1 MLNLGITFLCAIFFL
16 LSGRLIQFVKRIIQ
30 IIVELFLR
38 VLNLLGVKIRKGEN
52 RLKVSPL
59 FKQTYK
65 DITVVKKSK
74 QNQKTKSSINFISLL
89 LIILSLSLIIINL
102 DSISGNVISKWIFNL
117 EINNTRIAPYLFIK
131 TQKDMDITFTA
142 IMFSVLSFSASRLV
156 SQWKDT
162 SQFRKAKKEM
172 KMKENVISLMS
183 SKELLDAAKIKDAQK
198 YEELSSKEENK

>member
-1 MLNLGITFLCAIFFL
+1 MLNLGVTFLCAIFFL

-30 IIVELFLR
+30 IIVEIFLR
-38 VLNLLGVKIRKGEN
+38 VLNLLGIKIRRGEN
-52 RLKVSPL
+52 RLKTSPL

-65 DITVVKKSK
+65 DITVVKRSK

-89 LIILSLSLIIINL
+89 LIILSLSLIIVNL
-102 DSISGNVISKWIFNL
+102 DSISGNIISKWLFNL
-117 EINNTRIAPYLFIK
+117 EINNTRIVPYLFIK

-142 IMFSVLSFSASRLV
+142 VMFSVLSFSASKLV
-156 SQWKDT
+156 IQWKDT
-162 SQFRKAKKEM
+162 AQFRKAKKEM
-172 KMKENVISLMS
+172 KMKKSAISLMS

>member
-74 QNQKTKSSINFISLL
+74 QNQKTKSSINFASLL

-102 DSISGNVISKWIFNL
+102 DSISGNAISKWIFNL

-142 IMFSVLSFSASRLV
+142 IMFSVLSFSASKLV

-172 KMKENVISLMS
+172 KMKESVVSLMS

>member
-1 MLNLGITFLCAIFFL
+1 MLNLGVTFLCAIFFL

-30 IIVELFLR
+30 IIVEIFLR
-38 VLNLLGVKIRKGEN
+38 ILNLLGIKIRRGEN
-52 RLKVSPL
+52 RLKTSPL

-65 DITVVKKSK
+65 DITVVKRSK
-74 QNQKTKSSINFISLL
+74 QNQKAKSSINFISLL

-102 DSISGNVISKWIFNL
+102 DSISGNIISKWIFNL
-117 EINNTRIAPYLFIK
+117 EINNTRVAPYLFIK

-142 IMFSVLSFSASRLV
+142 IMFSVLSFSASKLV

-162 SQFRKAKKEM
+162 AQFRKAKKEM
-172 KMKENVISLMS
+172 KMKKNVISLMS
-183 SKELLDAAKIKDAQK
+183 SKELLDAAKIKDTQR